1 MRPTQDD
8 LRRTNPPILLQSAI
22 LFTILV
28 GRPCDAARFEVRE
41 TPSGAVVTVAGEPFA
56 TYVVDQVN
64 KPFLWPVHGP
74 DGAEMTRAYP
84 MRDDPA
90 EPSAQRDH
98 VHQRGITFGH
108 EHLGGDTWTERATF
122 GEKADSPRVKALGS
136 IRHRRFLA
144 LEGGDDAAVVTSLCD
159 ILDAAGTPRLTEIRR
174 MTFREGA
181 GSRLIDIDQD
191 LVAVGSPVE
200 VGDRKDAGLSIR
212 VPTTMA
218 VDSRQGGRLVNS
230 EGLADAAAWSQPARW
245 VDYHGP
251 AKTGGPTVGVAMLDH
266 PSSFRHPTR
275 WHVRTYGLFTA
286 NPFASRA
293 YHKDLPDATFSLAPG
308 EAIRLRH
315 RFVLHAGD
323 EKAADIEGHWS
334 RYAAL
339 VPAALPAAGE

>member
-1 MRPTQDD
+1 M
-8 LRRTNPPILLQSAI
+8 
-22 LFTILV
+22 LV
-28 GRPCDAARFEVRE
+28 GLPVVAGWIGPAASCEAARFEVRE
-41 TPSGAVVTVAGEPFA
+41 TPHGAEVTVAGEPFA
-56 TYVVDQVN
+56 TYVIDQAN
-64 KPFLWPVHGP
+64 KPILWPVHGP

-90 EPSAQRDH
+90 EPAGQRDH

-122 GEKADSPRVKALGS
+122 GSSADSPRVKALGS
-136 IRHRRFLA
+136 IRHRRFLS
-144 LEGGDDAAVVTSLCD
+144 LEGGDEAAVVTSLCD
-159 ILDAAGTPRLTEIRR
+159 VVDAAGTPRLTEVRR
-174 MTFREGA
+174 MTFREEA

-191 LVAVGSPVE
+191 LVAVGSNVE

-230 EGLADAAAWSQPARW
+230 EGQADLEAWSRPARW

-251 AKTGGPTVGVAMLDH
+251 PTAGGPTVGVAMLDH

-293 YHKDLPDATFSLAPG
+293 FHKDLPDVSFSLAPG

-323 EKAADIEGHWS
+323 EKAADIEGHWN